1 MEFVRAARGLLA
13 LVQQAVGEL
22 SAVSP
27 FPYFLFSFPLVFCK
41 SLRSFIAGL
50 YRRHHLQHCFWL
62 VVHLNYQVAF
72 PTKPAV
78 LRDRVTRPPDDP
90 RHRPDDQQTSDIRSL
105 KRPLTH
111 APIKIGCHAWVAAE
125 AMILPGV
132 TVGQGA
138 VISARTV
145 LRKDADDWSIW
156 AGNPARRVGSREIL
170 DNVE

>member
-1 MEFVRAARGLLA
+1 MTISARSGGALCQARIELMEFVRAARGLLA

-72 PTKPAV
+72 L
-78 LRDRVTRPPDDP
+78 LRAFIKTR
-90 RHRPDDQQTSDIRSL
+90 R
-105 KRPLTH
+105 
-111 APIKIGCHAWVAAE
+111 AAKSAGRRE
-125 AMILPGV
+125 SMYSSE
-132 TVGQGA
+132 TGQFA
-138 VISARTV
+138 SA
-145 LRKDADDWSIW
+145 
-156 AGNPARRVGSREIL
+156 AGYF
-170 DNVE
+170 